1 MNVFGNCDN
10 LWDKIYSMFPI
21 SKVKSTFNI
30 EQERQ
35 PWK

>member
-1 MNVFGNCDN
+1 
-10 LWDKIYSMFPI
+10 MFLVIATNGGIKFTQLLPI